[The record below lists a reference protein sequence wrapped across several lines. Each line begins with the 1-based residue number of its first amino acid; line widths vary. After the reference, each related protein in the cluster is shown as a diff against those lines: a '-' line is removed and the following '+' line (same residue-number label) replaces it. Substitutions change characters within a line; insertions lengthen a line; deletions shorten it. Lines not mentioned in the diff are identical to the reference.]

1 MKSVQIWSFFWSVF
15 PRIRTE
21 YGEILRISQHSVRMQ
36 ENTDQKKTLYLD
48 TYHAMQVDG
57 NSGICEILNHQH
69 NPGPGQKEIYFAE
82 AVTNTS

>member
-1 MKSVQIWSFFWSVF
+1 
-15 PRIRTE
+15 
-21 YGEILRISQHSVRMQ
+21 MQ

-48 TYHAMQVDG
+48 TYHAMQMDG

-82 AVTNTS
+82 AVTNIS

>member
-1 MKSVQIWSFFWSVF
+1 M
-15 PRIRTE
+15 
-21 YGEILRISQHSVRMQ
+21 
-36 ENTDQKKTLYLD
+36 
-48 TYHAMQVDG
+48 DG